1 MIRRC
6 IYKTGLQSTTSSTS
20 QKYKYKYKY
29 QKGNNLPRLAE
40 HNKLNFIETSAAE
53 ALNVEWAFEAV
64 IRFGQFY
71 ILPSIILYNFTS
83 FIK

>member
-29 QKGNNLPRLAE
+29 QNGNNLPRFAE

-64 IRFGQFY
+64 IRFGKFY
-71 ILPSIILYNFTS
+71 IFPSIILYNFTS
-83 FIK
+83 FLK